1 MPKSL
6 HGEAKLKRHFTLTQ
20 TAVDHLAAIASSAQ
34 LSRSEALERLI
45 RGTAA
50 WEGEALFSDGAWEW
64 CVDHTQEDASE
75 APWDS

>member
-6 HGEAKLKRHFTLTQ
+6 HGETKLKRHFTLTE
-20 TAVDHLAAIASSAQ
+20 TAVTHLAAIAASAK

-50 WEGEALFSDGAWEW
+50 WEGEALLSNGAWEL
-64 CVDHTQEDASE
+64 CVDHTQEDASPS
-75 APWDS
+75 PWDS